1 MRFGPYCSPS
11 LTKFAKF
18 RCGGKIKFRF
28 EVINPRLLRQ
38 DRKLIILTEIKRFLG
53 FSQVLGKCSNWRM
66 FSQF

>member
-1 MRFGPYCSPS
+1 MRFGPYFSPS

-18 RCGGKIKFRF
+18 RWCEKLKFRF

-38 DRKLIILTEIKRFLG
+38 DRKLTEIKRFLG